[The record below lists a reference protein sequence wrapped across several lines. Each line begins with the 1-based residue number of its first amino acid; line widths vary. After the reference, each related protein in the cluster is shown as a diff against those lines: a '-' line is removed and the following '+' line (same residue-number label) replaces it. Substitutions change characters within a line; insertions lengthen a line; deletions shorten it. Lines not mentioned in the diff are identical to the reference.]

1 MPLHVPEPPRQ
12 VVDTVQST
20 FQAMIKTGS
29 VRLPEL
35 RNPPG
40 QLALAQPHQIFSLGL
55 ADLAAGKGLEAAK
68 PTGWRY
74 LVQAGENSL
83 ASAET
88 AVTPAT
94 SEHVFSAFN
103 SGRLVASTVEAIRT
117 AQGLPEV
124 GRGSFEL
131 RLLRVP
137 ALYFTALWMHG
148 AQQNDDVLIP
158 LEPSPG
164 VATGKPVPA
173 APLLQDLASK
183 AKSIPAVGPTDRTGG

>member
-20 FQAMIKTGS
+20 FQTMIKTGS

-35 RNPPG
+35 RNVPG
-40 QLALAQPHQIFSLGL
+40 TLALAQPHQIFSLGL
-55 ADLAAGKGLEAAK
+55 TDLAAGKGLDAAT

-74 LVQAGENSL
+74 LVQSGDNAL

-88 AVTPAT
+88 AVTPAGP
-94 SEHVFSAFN
+94 EHVFSAFN

-117 AQGLPEV
+117 AQGLPQMV
-124 GRGSFEL
+124 QGSFEL

-137 ALYFTALWMHG
+137 ALYFSALWMHG
-148 AQQNDDVLIP
+148 AQGTDDVLIP

-173 APLLQDLASK
+173 APLLQELASK
-183 AKSIPAVGPTDRTGG
+183 AKSIPAVGPADRTGG

>member
-1 MPLHVPEPPRQ
+1 MPLHTPEPPRQ
-12 VVDTVQST
+12 VVDTVQSS

-35 RNPPG
+35 RHPPG
-40 QLALAQPHQIFSLGL
+40 TLALAQPHQIFSLGL
-55 ADLAAGKGLEAAK
+55 ADLATGKGLEAARS
-68 PTGWRY
+68 TGWRY

-88 AVTPAT
+88 AVSPAG

-103 SGRLVASTVEAIRT
+103 SGRLVTSTVEAIRT
-117 AQGLPEV
+117 AQGLPQV
-124 GRGSFEL
+124 GQGNFEL

-137 ALYFTALWMHG
+137 ALYFTALWMHS
-148 AQQNDDVLIP
+148 AQGTDDVLIP
-158 LEPSPG
+158 LAPSPG

>member
-20 FQAMIKTGS
+20 FQTMIKTGS

-35 RNPPG
+35 RNQPG
-40 QLALAQPHQIFSLGL
+40 TLALAQPHQIFSLGL

-74 LVQAGENSL
+74 LVQSGENAL

-88 AVTPAT
+88 AVTPAGA
-94 SEHVFSAFN
+94 EHVFSAFN

-117 AQGLPEV
+117 AQGLPHV
-124 GRGSFEL
+124 SQGSFEL

-148 AQQNDDVLIP
+148 AQGTDDILIP
-158 LEPSPG
+158 LDPSPG
-164 VATGKPVPA
+164 VTTGKPVPA
-173 APLLQDLASK
+173 ATLLPELASK
-183 AKSIPAVGPTDRTGG
+183 AKSIPAVGPTDRSGG

>member
-1 MPLHVPEPPRQ
+1 MPLRVPEPPRQ
-12 VVDTVQST
+12 VVDIVQST
-20 FQAMIKTGS
+20 FQTMIKTGS

-74 LVQAGENSL
+74 LVQSGENAL

-88 AVTPAT
+88 AVTTAGPG
-94 SEHVFSAFN
+94 HVFSAFN

-124 GRGSFEL
+124 GQGSYDL

-137 ALYFTALWMHG
+137 ALYFTALWTHG
-148 AQQNDDVLIP
+148 AEGTDDVLIP
-158 LEPSPG
+158 LDPSPG
-164 VATGKPVPA
+164 VVTGKPVPA
-173 APLLQDLASK
+173 APLLQELASK
-183 AKSIPAVGPTDRTGG
+183 AKSIPAVAPTDRTGG

>member
-1 MPLHVPEPPRQ
+1 MPLHAPEPPRQ

-68 PTGWRY
+68 STGWRY

-88 AVTPAT
+88 AVTPAG
-94 SEHVFSAFN
+94 SQHVFSAFN

-117 AQGLPEV
+117 AQGLPQV
-124 GRGSFEL
+124 GQGSFEL

-148 AQQNDDVLIP
+148 AQGTDVLIP

-173 APLLQDLASK
+173 APLLQELTSK
-183 AKSIPAVGPTDRTGG
+183 AKAVPVAGPADRTGG